1 MRPLLSS
8 RFSIYFNEIA
18 KAGSLRKAA
27 DRLRVAPSALSR
39 HLVTAEA
46 EIGMP
51 LFERLSS
58 GLRLTAAGELL
69 LNGVRNNRRD
79 ESRVRT
85 QLDEL
90 RGVRRGEISLGAP
103 EGVIG
108 DVFPTALA
116 EFVRSH
122 PPITH
127 RVTVASSKEIWQ
139 RVGEG
144 DIDIGLAFNP
154 ARSSSLQMV
163 REVGF
168 ALGVI
173 VHPQHPFATRP
184 HVKLSSC
191 ANEPVI
197 LPDGTMSLR
206 DGIDRLAVAARVDFQ
221 PIMQA
226 SSPGMIK
233 AMVAQQI
240 GIGLLT
246 RVDVINEVRQQ
257 KVVFV
262 PLSDRNLPVSY
273 LSLMVPSNRYMTAAA
288 ALMTRHLAETLDTLA
303 NDLGASVA

>member
-1 MRPLLSS
+1 MRPLLVS
-8 RFSIYFNEIA
+8 RFASYFNEIA
-18 KAGSLRKAA
+18 KAGSLRRAA
-27 DRLRVAPSALSR
+27 ERLHVAPSALSR

-51 LFERLSS
+51 LFERLPS

-69 LNGVRNNRRD
+69 LNGVRNSRRD
-79 ESRVRT
+79 ETRLRT

-90 RGVRRGEISLGAP
+90 RGVRRGEISLGIP

-108 DVFPTALA
+108 DTLPAALA
-116 EFVRSH
+116 EFVRQH

-127 RVTVASSKEIWQ
+127 RIIVASSKEIWQ

-144 DIDIGLAFNP
+144 EIDIGLAFNP
-154 ARSSSLQMV
+154 IRSPALQMI

-173 VHPQHPFATRP
+173 VHPQHAFAALSQ
-184 HVKLSSC
+184 VKLSSC

-197 LPDGTMSLR
+197 LPDRTMSLR

-233 AMVAQQI
+233 SMVSEGI

-246 RVDVINEVRQQ
+246 KIDVVDEVRQGRL
-257 KVVFV
+257 VFV

-288 ALMTRHLAETLDTLA
+288 ALMTRHVAEKLDTLA
-303 NDLGASVA
+303 KDSVA

>member
-1 MRPLLSS
+1 MRPLLAS
-8 RFSIYFNEIA
+8 RFSNYFNEIA

-27 DRLRVAPSALSR
+27 ERLRVAPSALSR

-51 LFERLSS
+51 LFERLAS

-69 LNGVRNNRRD
+69 LNGVKNTRRD
-79 ESRVRT
+79 ESRIRT

-90 RGVRRGEISLGAP
+90 RGVRRGEVSLGTP

-108 DVFPTALA
+108 DVLPAALA
-116 EFVRSH
+116 EFVHRH

-127 RVTVASSKEIWQ
+127 RIIVASSKEIWQ
-139 RVGEG
+139 RVSEG

-154 ARSSSLQMV
+154 VRSSALQMV
-163 REVGF
+163 REAGF
-168 ALGVI
+168 PLGVI
-173 VHPQHPFATRP
+173 VHPQHAFAKRSQ
-184 HVKLSSC
+184 VKLSAC

-197 LPDGTMSLR
+197 LPDQTMSLR
-206 DGIDRLAVAARVDFQ
+206 EGIDRLAVAARVDFQ

-226 SSPGMIK
+226 TSPGMIK
-233 AMVAQQI
+233 AMVAQRV

-246 RVDVINEVRQQ
+246 MVDVVNEVRQQ
-257 KVVFV
+257 KLVFV

-303 NDLGASVA
+303 SDLVV